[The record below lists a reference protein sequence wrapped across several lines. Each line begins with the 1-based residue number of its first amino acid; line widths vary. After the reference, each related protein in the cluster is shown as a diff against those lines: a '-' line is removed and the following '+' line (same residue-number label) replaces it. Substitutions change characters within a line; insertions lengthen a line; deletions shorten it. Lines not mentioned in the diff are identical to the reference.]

1 MEWGQKIKNMLIFF
15 RIFFEK
21 IAYECKCTISMFW
34 LSKVLILSYLQTE
47 LSEIYIVL
55 SFSGNILV
63 LEANLLNYYRQTA
76 RLEEVHLLLIVG

>member
-1 MEWGQKIKNMLIFF
+1 
-15 RIFFEK
+15 
-21 IAYECKCTISMFW
+21 MFW

-47 LSEIYIVL
+47 LSERYIVL
-55 SFSGNILV
+55 SFSGNIIV